1 MLTFL
6 LSEVL
11 CINQLPL
18 SCLCFLYYDS
28 EIKRK
33 EKIGMKTFIAALVMF
48 ISGIVMFI
56 VGSVYYWSST
66 GKEKHGQGKDILIVS
81 GILLVPGIY
90 GVVIIFGTYMEWPG
104 YSYRQ
109 LPSYDGHD

>member
-1 MLTFL
+1 
-6 LSEVL
+6 
-11 CINQLPL
+11 
-18 SCLCFLYYDS
+18 
-28 EIKRK
+28 
-33 EKIGMKTFIAALVMF
+33 MF
-48 ISGIVMFI
+48 ITGIVMFI

-90 GVVIIFGTYMEWPG
+90 GVLVIFGTYMEWPG